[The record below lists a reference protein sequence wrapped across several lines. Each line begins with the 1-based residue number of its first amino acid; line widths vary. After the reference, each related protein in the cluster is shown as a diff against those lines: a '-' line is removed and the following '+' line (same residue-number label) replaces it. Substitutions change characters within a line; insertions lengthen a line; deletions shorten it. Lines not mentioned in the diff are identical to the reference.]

1 MLFTETRLKGAYTI
15 DIEPHEDTRG
25 FFARVW
31 CKNEFAE
38 QGLVSDLAQCSVAYN
53 RRKGTLRGMH
63 YLQAP
68 HAEVKL
74 IRCTKGAVYD
84 VIIDLRPDSDTCRQW
99 LGLELTEENHRTIY
113 IPEGFA
119 HGYMTLRDDTELFYQ
134 MSQIYV
140 PEADTGVRWNDP
152 AFGIEW
158 PHVADMIIAER
169 DQTWPLVD

>member
-1 MLFTETRLKGAYTI
+1 LFTETRLKGAYTI
-15 DIEPHEDTRG
+15 DIEPHEDARG

-38 QGLVSDLAQCSVAYN
+38 QGLVSDLAQCNVAYN

-68 HAEVKL
+68 HAEAKL

-84 VIIDLRPDSDTCRQW
+84 VIIDLRPDSDSCRQW
-99 LGLELTEENHRTIY
+99 LALELSEDNHRALY
-113 IPEGFA
+113 VPEGFA
-119 HGYMTLRDDTELFYQ
+119 HGYVTLRNDTELFYQ

-158 PHVADMIIAER
+158 PDVGDMIIAEK
-169 DQTWPLVD
+169 DQLWPLLD